1 MRFLRFSFS
10 FFGRINR
17 FQYWIGMAIAY
28 GMFAVAMV
36 LWMLAPESKEWST
49 IVGLWTL
56 VWLISMFSLMT
67 KRLHDLNI
75 SSLWLPVVLMI
86 FAFAVTVGQ
95 PWLQSAASTVMG
107 LGIILLG
114 CVKGQEARLA
124 PQ

>member
-1 MRFLRFSFS
+1 
-10 FFGRINR
+10 
-17 FQYWIGMAIAY
+17 MAIAY

-49 IVGLWTL
+49 IVGLWML